1 MLHMWKY
8 VINQINVY
16 SWMQYFQIVNYICV
30 VRIVLTK
37 IIPGQGFVWKN
48 YFDSISL
55 NKPVDLGVFS
65 VLENVSKF
73 TNFPFLHQIVFS
85 WLDWPTVYKSLKS

>member
-1 MLHMWKY
+1 MNAIFPNCKLYMRRSHCFNKDYTW
-8 VINQINVY
+8 
-16 SWMQYFQIVNYICV
+16 SRFCV
-30 VRIVLTK
+30 
-37 IIPGQGFVWKN
+37 KN

-85 WLDWPTVYKSLKS
+85 

>member
-37 IIPGQGFVWKN
+37 IIPGQGFVWTN